1 MKNIFLLTSLVLT
14 QVLGDIWLSRGMKE
28 FGGANLFNLSG
39 FVGLVVYLLTNP
51 WIWLGIATLVTS
63 LLLYYVAVSRLDL
76 SFVLPIHASSYVF
89 NALLAW
95 IILGEQVSPIRWI
108 AALTITL
115 GVFIVSI
122 SENPWTQKNITSA
135 IEYRTKSWFK
145 RSMFFLLPLSL
156 SIPKTWL
163 FILIIAFADG
173 FGDLFN
179 AKGMKQIG
187 AVELVSLP
195 EMLQI
200 GRKILTNSWIIQ
212 GITCQ
217 TVAFLSFV
225 SALSWADISFVRP
238 ATALTYVISLLGA
251 RFVLKEK
258 IELVRLLGII
268 VVGIGISI
276 ITLDHSFV
284 Q

>member
-1 MKNIFLLTSLVLT
+1 MKNIFLLASLVLT

-28 FGGANLFNLSG
+28 FGGANLFNFSG
-39 FVGLVVYLLTNP
+39 FVALIMYMFTSP
-51 WIWLGIATLVTS
+51 WIWLGAATLVTS

-76 SFVLPIHASSYVF
+76 SFVLPINASSYVF

-95 IILGEQVSPIRWI
+95 IILKEQVSPIRWMS
-108 AALTITL
+108 ALTITS

-122 SENPWTQKNITSA
+122 NENPWTQKTLSAA
-135 IEYRTKSWFK
+135 IEHRTKSWFK
-145 RSMFFLLPLSL
+145 RSTLFLFPLSL
-156 SIPKTWL
+156 AIPKTWL
-163 FILIIAFADG
+163 FILIVAFADG

-187 AVELVSLP
+187 AVKLAPLPQMLEL
-195 EMLQI
+195 
-200 GRKILTNSWIIQ
+200 GRKIITNPWIIQ
-212 GITCQ
+212 GIICQ
-217 TVAFLSFV
+217 TIAFLSFV

-251 RFVLKEK
+251 RFVLKER
-258 IELVRLLGII
+258 IELVRLVGII

-276 ITLDHSFV
+276 IALDHSI
-284 Q
+284 